1 MKQKTNKMLIFT
13 SLAAYFT
20 YFIHGIGASILGQ
33 YKPEFTAAWG
43 AKPLA
48 DGTLDVSM
56 VVSVIAALGLG
67 RLISLPFSGPLSDKY
82 GRKLSGI
89 IGVLCYVAY
98 FFGMANST
106 SMAMG
111 YAFAVIGGIA
121 NSFLDTCVSPT
132 CMEIYVNNPSVANLF
147 TKFSICL
154 SQFLLPFLIG
164 IVASANMSYKTI
176 FIVAGIAILIDGIL
190 ILILP
195 FPAREKKVQAKAD
208 KKKSG
213 HKISPAAIAAIL
225 IGIVASANMSY
236 KTIFI
241 VAGIA
246 ILIDGILI
254 LILPFPAREKAVQAK
269 ADKKKSGHRI
279 SPAAIA
285 AILIGFTSSST
296 FMLWLN
302 CNQELARSYGMAD
315 PSKIQ
320 SLYALGTATAIL
332 ATAAFIKKGLKEINV
347 LILYPLI
354 STIMLALC
362 YFIQAPFIC
371 LVGGFVI
378 GYAGAGGVLQLAV
391 STTAEFFPENKGTA
405 TSLVMIASSIANY
418 TILSLAG
425 YITKVGGS
433 GAPRMILLLNMAV
446 TIVGILLALFVKKN
460 RNK

>member
-1 MKQKTNKMLIFT
+1 
-13 SLAAYFT
+13 
-20 YFIHGIGASILGQ
+20 
-33 YKPEFTAAWG
+33 
-43 AKPLA
+43 
-48 DGTLDVSM
+48 
-56 VVSVIAALGLG
+56 
-67 RLISLPFSGPLSDKY
+67 
-82 GRKLSGI
+82 
-89 IGVLCYVAY
+89 
-98 FFGMANST
+98 
-106 SMAMG
+106 
-111 YAFAVIGGIA
+111 
-121 NSFLDTCVSPT
+121 
-132 CMEIYVNNPSVANLF
+132 
-147 TKFSICL
+147 
-154 SQFLLPFLIG
+154 
-164 IVASANMSYKTI
+164 MSYKTI

-195 FPAREKKVQAKAD
+195 FPAREKKVQDKAD

-213 HKISPAAIAAIL
+213 HK
-225 IGIVASANMSY
+225 
-236 KTIFI
+236 
-241 VAGIA
+241 
-246 ILIDGILI
+246 
-254 LILPFPAREKAVQAK
+254 
-269 ADKKKSGHRI
+269 I

-354 STIMLALC
+354 STICWLSATLSRLR
-362 YFIQAPFIC
+362 Y
-371 LVGGFVI
+371 LSVGGFVI

-433 GAPRMILLLNMAV
+433 SAPRMILLLNMAV
-446 TIVGILLALFVKKN
+446 TIIGILLALFVKKTEISKAVCQQVDFLN
-460 RNK
+460 NLASKFLIFALLSGVVATAMPPSYALK

>member
-1 MKQKTNKMLIFT
+1 MSQTGKKNLVIT
-13 SLAAYFT
+13 SIALYFT
-20 YFIHGIGASILGQ
+20 YFIHGIGASIMGQ
-33 YKPEFTAAWG
+33 YKPELAAHWG
-43 AKPLA
+43 AKALS
-48 DGTLDVSM
+48 DGTMDVSM

-67 RLISLPFSGPLSDKY
+67 RLISLPFSGPLSDKF
-82 GRKLSGI
+82 GRRLSGI
-89 IGVLCYVAY
+89 IGVICYAAY
-98 FFGMANST
+98 FMGIAFAP
-106 SMAMG
+106 SMGVA
-111 YAFAVIGGIA
+111 YAFAIVGGIA

-147 TKFSICL
+147 TKFSMCI

-164 IVASANMSYKTI
+164 FVAAANMSYRTI
-176 FIVAGIAILIDGIL
+176 FIVAGAAIFIDGIL
-190 ILILP
+190 ILFLP
-195 FPAREKKVQAKAD
+195 FPDRNTTGAEKKEKT
-208 KKKSG
+208 KL
-213 HKISPAAIAAIL
+213 KI
-225 IGIVASANMSY
+225 
-236 KTIFI
+236 T
-241 VAGIA
+241 
-246 ILIDGILI
+246 
-254 LILPFPAREKAVQAK
+254 
-269 ADKKKSGHRI
+269 
-279 SPAAIA
+279 PAAIA

-347 LILYPLI
+347 LIIYPLI
-354 STIMLALC
+354 STIMLVLC

-371 LVGGFVI
+371 LIGGFVI

-433 GAPRMILLLNMAV
+433 SAPRMILLLNMAV

-460 RNK
+460 RNQ